1 MTQTENKVSWCLQK
15 AQRELAEGGVHR
27 GLVKIDPDK
36 AKARKHLDK
45 AQHNLNA
52 ALFFD
57 KNGYSDWSASAFFYC
72 IYHCFLSIL
81 AGYGYQSRNQEC
93 SLAVISMLREQK
105 AISIDKK
112 FIDALDIAKRQKTD
126 HSMIKVRERFQY
138 GTDLS
143 YTDRKQFKELQI
155 MCQSI
160 IAETKEI
167 IL

>member
-1 MTQTENKVSWCLQK
+1 MAQTENKVEWCLEK
-15 AQRELAEGGVHR
+15 ARRELAEGGSHR
-27 GLVKIDPDK
+27 GLVRTDHDK

-52 ALFFD
+52 ALFFE

-81 AGYGYQSRNQEC
+81 AAQGYESRNQEC
-93 SLAVISMLREQK
+93 SLAVIRMLRERK
-105 AISIDKK
+105 VISIDKK
-112 FIDALDIAKRQKTD
+112 FIDALDIAKRQKAD
-126 HSMIKVRERFQY
+126 HSMIEVRERFQY

-143 YTDRKQFKELQI
+143 YADKRQFKEIQM
-155 MCQSI
+155 MCQSV
-160 IAETKEI
+160 IAETSEI